1 MDQQDP
7 QETSPQQQPSQEQE
21 VPQDEP
27 QIQSQAPSDLEDD
40 VDVNSLFEADFSD
53 DEPAQEREDEPDS
66 AGRDRDSDRREDGFK
81 QAVVAML
88 RGGPGAADAA
98 RRVLMETGFSKTEA
112 DRFVESAGYEQSPQ
126 QPVSPAAQQD
136 PQLVEGLKEAQ
147 RRAEVAEERSRQVR
161 AKQLEQEMDYK
172 LYEAVSSSEVE
183 GFISKLDRLNEG
195 EDDKSRNDRRQ
206 VLVQEIRRT
215 ALENLGNRT
224 RRANRFDENWIGEE
238 VTRASTQVMGRYRTA
253 IGNID
258 RLGRSSVA
266 VGPEDELRRSKPV
279 SAPNWKPGK
288 QVSDMDTEIRDWT
301 VDVLSRAA
309 LDGGTG
315 ESKL

>member
-1 MDQQDP
+1 M
-7 QETSPQQQPSQEQE
+7 QER
-21 VPQDEP
+21 PQDEP
-27 QIQSQAPSDLEDD
+27 QVESQAPSDLEDD
-40 VDVNSLFEADFSD
+40 VDVNSFFEADF
-53 DEPAQEREDEPDS
+53 PEDEQAENES
-66 AGRDRDSDRREDGFK
+66 AASSSGGDRDAGEREDGFK
-81 QAVVAML
+81 QAVAAML

-98 RRVLMETGFSKTEA
+98 RRVLMETGFSKSEA
-112 DRFVESAGYEQSPQ
+112 DRFVESAGYESPQ
-126 QPVSPAAQQD
+126 QPSREPASAEPD
-136 PQLVEGLKEAQ
+136 KRLLEGLQEAT
-147 RRAEVAEERSRQVR
+147 RRAEAAEERAKAVR
-161 AKQLEQEMDYK
+161 AKQLEQEMDYR
-172 LYEAVSSSEVE
+172 LYEAVSAPEVE
-183 GFISKLDRLNEG
+183 GFIGKLDQLNDG

-224 RRANRFDENWIGEE
+224 RRANRFDENWISEE
-238 VTRASTQVMGRYRTA
+238 VSRASSQVMGRYRTA

-266 VGPEDELRRSKPV
+266 VGPEEELRRSKPV
-279 SAPNWKPGK
+279 STPAWKPGK

-309 LDGGTG
+309 LDGGSG

>member
-1 MDQQDP
+1 MD
-7 QETSPQQQPSQEQE
+7 SQEQE
-21 VPQDEP
+21 AQLPQEPSQERPQDEP
-27 QIQSQAPSDLEDD
+27 QVESQVQSDLEDD
-40 VDVNSLFEADFSD
+40 VDVNSLFEADF
-53 DEPAQEREDEPDS
+53 PEDEQEEADAS
-66 AGRDRDSDRREDGFK
+66 ASSVDRDRAADQREDGFK
-81 QAVVAML
+81 QAVGAML

-98 RRVLMETGFSKTEA
+98 RRVLMETGFSKSEA
-112 DRFVESAGYEQSPQ
+112 DRFVESAGYESPQ
-126 QPVSPAAQQD
+126 QQAPAPAETD
-136 PQLVEGLKEAQ
+136 KRLLEGLQEAQ
-147 RRAEVAEERSRQVR
+147 RRAEAAEERVKAVR

-172 LYEAVSSSEVE
+172 LYEAVSSPDVE
-183 GFISKLDRLNEG
+183 GFIGKLDQLNEG
-195 EDDKSRNDRRQ
+195 EDSKSRNDRRQ

-238 VTRASTQVMGRYRTA
+238 VNRASTQVMGRYRTA

-266 VGPEDELRRSKPV
+266 VGPEEELRRSKPV
-279 SAPNWKPGK
+279 SSPAWKPGK
-288 QVSDMDTEIRDWT
+288 QASDMDTEIRDWT